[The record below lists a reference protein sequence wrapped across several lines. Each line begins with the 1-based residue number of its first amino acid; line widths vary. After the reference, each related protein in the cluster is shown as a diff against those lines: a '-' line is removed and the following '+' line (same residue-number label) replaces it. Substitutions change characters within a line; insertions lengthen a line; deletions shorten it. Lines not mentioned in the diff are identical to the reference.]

1 MTINLGVIFIL
12 LHLGALECSELTH
25 IESGVVYNESVIYDP
40 ETEDVIVHVP
50 HHERDGEI
58 FRETLKVDNHLLRLS
73 VWREE
78 EGDHCFSRSLMD
90 FEQPLVLSELVEE
103 SEANQEVVNS
113 AEMIQVKIWATPQAN
128 MTQEEREGLTEDM
141 KQLCHGLPIIKM
153 DTERVDPEEFQQR
166 MSDAD
171 NCSLWTGQTGRKKRQ
186 AFIRNP
192 DRFEIGGGGGGG
204 LIRQTI
210 RPPRTTTIRP
220 PHTPQTC
227 STAGGGGGGGGGP
240 RDFLQMLEMQKRS
253 ADENSSEEEEEN
265 EEASGEDNDSNN
277 TSREIPPRS
286 LIHLI
291 IGHREIACE

>member
-50 HHERDGEI
+50 HHERDGET

-78 EGDHCFSRSLMD
+78 GGDHCFSRSLMD

-103 SEANQEVVNS
+103 AEANQEVVNS
-113 AEMIQVKIWATPQAN
+113 AEMIQVKIWATPKAN

-141 KQLCHGLPIIKM
+141 NQLCHELPIIKM
-153 DTERVDPEEFQQR
+153 DTERVDPEEFQKR
-166 MSDAD
+166 MSDAG

-186 AFIRNP
+186 AFIRFP
-192 DRFEIGGGGGGG
+192 DRIEIGEGGGG
-204 LIRQTI
+204 IRQTI
-210 RPPRTTTIRP
+210 RPPKTTTTRRP

-227 STAGGGGGGGGGP
+227 STAGGGGGP
-240 RDFLQMLEMQKRS
+240 RDFLQMLDMQKRS
-253 ADENSSEEEEEN
+253 ADEDSSEEEDEN
-265 EEASGEDNDSNN
+265 EEASGEENDSNN
-277 TSREIPPRS
+277 TPGEIPPRS

-291 IGHREIACE
+291 IGHREISC